1 MTNLPNIEDQ
11 KDDLIA
17 VQQHDFD
24 IAHEYQMMRD
34 ENQQDGA
41 IVFFSGL
48 VRDFNQGNAVTGLFL
63 EHYPGMTE
71 KALEKITVQA
81 RERWPIN
88 RIRLIH
94 RIGQLGLGDQ
104 IVFVAVSSKHRE
116 AAFDACR
123 FIMDYLKN
131 QAPFWKKE
139 TTTQGD
145 VWVES
150 LEKDKTAMNKW
161 DQIQDPSV
169 TKK

>member
-1 MTNLPNIEDQ
+1 M
-11 KDDLIA
+11 KDLIS
-17 VQQHDFD
+17 VQNDDFD
-24 IAHEYQMMRD
+24 IAFEYQKMRD
-34 ENQQDGA
+34 SNQQDGA

-48 VRDFNQGNAVTGLFL
+48 VRDFNQGNDVTGLFL

-123 FIMDYLKN
+123 FIMDFLKN

-150 LEKDKTAMNKW
+150 LEKDKSAMNKW
-161 DQIQDPSV
+161 NDKNDKQESD
-169 TKK
+169 K